1 MNIEE
6 AARRIENYL
15 RAVIEELKIIV
26 ALTGKTSASNLDRED
41 LRALALDASK
51 VLEVKM
57 VGE

>member
-15 RAVIEELKIIV
+15 RAVIEELKMIV

-51 VLEVKM
+51 ALEVKM

>member
-15 RAVIEELKIIV
+15 RAVIEELKMIV